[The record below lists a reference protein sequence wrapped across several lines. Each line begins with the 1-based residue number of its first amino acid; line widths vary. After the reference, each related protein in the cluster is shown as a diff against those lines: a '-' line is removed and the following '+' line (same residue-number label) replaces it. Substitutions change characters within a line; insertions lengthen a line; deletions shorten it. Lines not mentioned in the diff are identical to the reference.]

1 MVFRTRHKILY
12 VDNFN
17 NFYVYRNIALRST
30 HEWVFLVF
38 DEQKALD
45 CAHHGLHYHLM
56 PKHTAETTAKDTLEI
71 DKADLQFAIE
81 RDRILKFLPRRLAK
95 AILLNQCRFFTEKLL
110 TERPNLIIGEISWGN
125 EYLFFRICRNLGF
138 RYRHLLNLPLKEN
151 RIVFFDDEHSI
162 SSLLENPPIYEKDGD
177 QESYY
182 SLCEAVRLS
191 QKNRKFSL
199 SQSISNFFSVG
210 AQLRDY
216 RKFSLY
222 YKIHYL
228 VRGPNIAF
236 QNIIYKF
243 VGELELPD
251 LTRHHMEGRK
261 IVFFPLHIQPE
272 STPDFVH
279 KGSVDQLRI
288 GLELAQQ
295 LGSNGVLLLKDHPNK
310 KSVRNLWV
318 LLRLFFLK
326 NVIILNRDTSSK
338 NIIQHSDFVVTI
350 AGSAALEARLLDKQA
365 IVLSNVFYG
374 GIRGIARGATNFSGF
389 NNLSTNEAGLDVS
402 NLEHLGAPA
411 IIHDPMLVP
420 SVQLGRNLDVIDN
433 YIGLYIEKMSQS

>member
-1 MVFRTRHKILY
+1 
-12 VDNFN
+12 
-17 NFYVYRNIALRST
+17 
-30 HEWVFLVF
+30 
-38 DEQKALD
+38 
-45 CAHHGLHYHLM
+45 
-56 PKHTAETTAKDTLEI
+56 
-71 DKADLQFAIE
+71 
-81 RDRILKFLPRRLAK
+81 
-95 AILLNQCRFFTEKLL
+95 
-110 TERPNLIIGEISWGN
+110 
-125 EYLFFRICRNLGF
+125 
-138 RYRHLLNLPLKEN
+138 
-151 RIVFFDDEHSI
+151 
-162 SSLLENPPIYEKDGD
+162 
-177 QESYY
+177 
-182 SLCEAVRLS
+182 
-191 QKNRKFSL
+191 
-199 SQSISNFFSVG
+199 
-210 AQLRDY
+210 
-216 RKFSLY
+216 
-222 YKIHYL
+222 
-228 VRGPNIAF
+228 
-236 QNIIYKF
+236 
-243 VGELELPD
+243 
-251 LTRHHMEGRK
+251 MEGRK